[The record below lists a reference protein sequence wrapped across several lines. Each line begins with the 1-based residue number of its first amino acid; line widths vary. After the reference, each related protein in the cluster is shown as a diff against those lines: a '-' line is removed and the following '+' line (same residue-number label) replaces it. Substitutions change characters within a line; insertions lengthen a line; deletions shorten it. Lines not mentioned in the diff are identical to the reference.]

1 MTIKIQRPIKIIND
15 CGALIDESDVAQA
28 IIWASKIKT
37 PAIHHVFKWGKY
49 AGVTVNREK
58 VHVHRLLM
66 EWQLNQK
73 LPQAMYVHHLN
84 ENKMDDRLSNL
95 AVMVGKYHTSHHML
109 GAKFSKEHNEKIA
122 EANHKRKGTKIKKRR
137 ILPIADIAADYSK
150 GKSINS
156 LAKKYHV
163 DWTTIRSR
171 LDENP
176 DLLEGKQ

>member
-28 IIWASKIKT
+28 IIWAS
-37 PAIHHVFKWGKY
+37 
-49 AGVTVNREK
+49 
-58 VHVHRLLM
+58 
-66 EWQLNQK
+66 
-73 LPQAMYVHHLN
+73 
-84 ENKMDDRLSNL
+84 
-95 AVMVGKYHTSHHML
+95 
-109 GAKFSKEHNEKIA
+109 
-122 EANHKRKGTKIKKRR
+122 KIKKRR

-176 DLLEGKQ
+176 ELLEAKQ